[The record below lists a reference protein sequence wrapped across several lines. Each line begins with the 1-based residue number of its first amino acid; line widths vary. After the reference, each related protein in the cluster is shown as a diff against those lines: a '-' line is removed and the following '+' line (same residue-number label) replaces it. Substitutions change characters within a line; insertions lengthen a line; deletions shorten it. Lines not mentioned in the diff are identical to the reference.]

1 MYRYG
6 SILIT
11 VINDE
16 KINRVAFISRAIKGD
31 LDIENYLIEGSQV

>member
-16 KINRVAFISRAIKGD
+16 KINRVAFINRAIKGD